1 MDVMERTRAACD
13 QLRAVHLPRWNEL
26 PDIELYMDQVLVL
39 MAKYMQGIAAEE
51 DKLLTA
57 SMVNNY
63 VKMGLVPAPVKKR
76 YSRSHLA
83 RLVIICVMK
92 QVVPMAMI
100 RNFIESGLEEYSE
113 QQLLDMAADY
123 YDHAA
128 SAAAERAMER
138 AAAQKEGGAG
148 LNILAASAAIRSQ
161 IELSLSEKLSAA
173 E

>member
-1 MDVMERTRAACD
+1 MDVMERTRAACA

-128 SAAAERAMER
+128 EATAERAMER

>member
-39 MAKYMQGIAAEE
+39 MAKYMQGIASEE

-100 RNFIESGLEEYSE
+100 RNFIENGLEEFSE

-128 SAAAERAMER
+128 AAAAERAMER

-148 LNILAASAAIRSQ
+148 VNILAAAAAIRSQ

>member
-1 MDVMERTRAACD
+1 MDVMEKTRAACD
-13 QLRAVHLPRWNEL
+13 KLRAVHLPRWKEL
-26 PDIELYMDQVLVL
+26 PDIELYMDQVLAL
-39 MAKYMQGIAAEE
+39 MTKYMQGVADEE

-100 RNFIESGLEEYSE
+100 GSFIESGLEEYSE

-128 SAAAERAMER
+128 ASAAERAIER
-138 AAAQKEGGAG
+138 AAAQKEDGAG
-148 LNILAASAAIRSQ
+148 LNILAAAAAIRSQ
-161 IELSLSEKLSAA
+161 IELSLSEKLSSS